1 MKTEDILS
9 LANPD
14 KAAKML
20 SLESKYPGAMQ
31 SVTNILKSLGEDVTR
46 QGIIDTPYR
55 VVKSFLE
62 FYGGYDMDD
71 KEILST
77 SFQEENISYDE
88 MVICKDISFFSTC
101 EHHMVPFHG
110 KCHIGYLP
118 YAGVVGL
125 SKLARLTECFS
136 RRLQIQERLC
146 NQIANSI
153 EKHLNAV
160 GVGVIIEAQHLC
172 MCARGARNHS
182 SVMVTSA
189 LRGKFKTQIE
199 TRNEFLNLIK
209 K

>member
-14 KAAKML
+14 KGAKML

-118 YAGVVGL
+118 YGGVVGL